1 MLGVLERWVLRMGEQ
16 AAVVGGVKGLPAPE
30 TTSPTCFL
38 AAPKGRAGEDAG
50 LRPSPVGDGH
60 RGGC

>member
-1 MLGVLERWVLRMGEQ
+1 MCLGAEDGG
-16 AAVVGGVKGLPAPE
+16 AGSGVGGLVVKGLPAPE

-38 AAPKGRAGEDAG
+38 AAPKGRAGKDAG